1 VVRVTLFVTF
11 VVRLDV
17 YGVPHIGGGEFV
29 VEEEANGI
37 E

>member
-1 VVRVTLFVTF
+1 VTLFVTF

-17 YGVPHIGGGEFV
+17 FGAPHIGGGEFV
-29 VEEEANGI
+29 VEEQVNGN